1 MKKSD
6 FWATESLKTAIC
18 ARLICMNNKMKTAII
33 AVIIAVLVALTAGV
47 IYYVKNKM
55 TVYDKDGMVYES
67 TEIHEQEDD

>member
-1 MKKSD
+1 MS
-6 FWATESLKTAIC
+6 
-18 ARLICMNNKMKTAII
+18 NKMKTAII

-67 TEIHEQEDD
+67 TEIHEQGDD

>member
-1 MKKSD
+1 MS
-6 FWATESLKTAIC
+6 
-18 ARLICMNNKMKTAII
+18 NKIKITII

-67 TEIHEQEDD
+67 TELYEQGDD